1 MRFSK
6 WHALGNSYVVVE
18 RDDAGTLD
26 AERVRRICD
35 AGRGI
40 GADGVLEVVGAGAA
54 AVEVVIWNPD
64 GSTAEM
70 SGNGTR
76 IAARWLAARNGTSE
90 VIVRVGPREV
100 RAWMIDA
107 VEVETDVGPVD
118 VGSLETIDVHG
129 NAVEVTAVDVGNPHA
144 VVRCEEPA
152 REVLLRL
159 GPLIETHARF
169 PGRANVQL
177 AHPESTHDVRA
188 LVWERG
194 AGETSASGSS
204 AIAVA
209 AAALARGWCESPV
222 TVHMPGGDLV
232 VRIHDGNATLIGPA
246 ELVCTGETEL

>member
-18 RDDAGTLD
+18 LDDAGAFD
-26 AERVRRICD
+26 ADRVRRICD
-35 AGRGI
+35 VQLGI
-40 GADGVLEVVGAGAA
+40 GADGVVEVVGIDGATMD
-54 AVEVVIWNPD
+54 VVIWNPD

-76 IAARWLAARNGTSE
+76 IAARWLAARDGASD
-90 VIVRVGPREV
+90 VVVRVGQREV
-100 RAWMIDA
+100 RARMIDA
-107 VEVETDVGPVD
+107 VEVETDVGPVE
-118 VGSLETIDVHG
+118 VGTPETIDVHG
-129 NAVEVTAVDVGNPHA
+129 NAVEVTLVAVGNPHA

-152 REVLLRL
+152 REILLRL

-169 PGRANVQL
+169 PERTNVQL
-177 AHPESTHDVRA
+177 VHPDGTHDVRA

-194 AGETSASGSS
+194 AGETSASGTS

-209 AAALARGWCESPV
+209 AAAVARGWCESPV

-232 VRIHDGNATLIGPA
+232 VRIDDGQATLVGPA
-246 ELVCTGETEL
+246 ELVCTGEAEL